1 MRQPKAVRSTT
12 VAMRMSRGR
21 MKRSGTPKI
30 FLSVLWTA
38 PPTPPFSPRLRAAG
52 RGRETPAWPDLACD
66 GAANRPAS
74 L

>member
-38 PPTPPFSPRLRAAG
+38 PPTPPFSLAPAG
-52 RGRETPAWPDLACD
+52 RRTRAETPAWPDLACD
-66 GAANRPAS
+66 AAARRPAS